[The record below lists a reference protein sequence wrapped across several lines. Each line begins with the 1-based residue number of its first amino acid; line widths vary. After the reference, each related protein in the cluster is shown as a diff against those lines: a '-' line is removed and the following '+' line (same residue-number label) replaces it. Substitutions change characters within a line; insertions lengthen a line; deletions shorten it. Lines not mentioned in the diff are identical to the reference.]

1 MKITKLTCQKKK
13 KLFLKEMTVDYVLAM
28 PVSKKNIVTSN

>member
-13 KLFLKEMTVDYVLAM
+13 LFFKEMTVNYVLAM

>member
-1 MKITKLTCQKKK
+1 MKITKLTCQK

-28 PVSKKNIVTSN
+28 PVSKKIL